1 MDDDLIAAA
10 MLIVKDAGDAAG
22 RMARDFDRLANLL
35 GSLLPEPDDE
45 PVQLRAIDD

>member
-22 RMARDFDRLANLL
+22 RLARDFDRLAGVL
-35 GSLLPEPDDE
+35 GSLLPEAGDE
-45 PVQLRAIDD
+45 PIALRAVDD